1 MQRASVPA
9 TPGWSGAPDQEG
21 DVPGRIE
28 DYAVVGDMHS
38 VALVCRDGS
47 VDWLCLPRFDSPA
60 FFAALLGGD
69 RNGHWRVAPMSGG
82 PASRRRYRENTLVL
96 ESEWDTPDGTVR
108 VVDFMPP
115 RDGEPNLVRI
125 VEGVSGRVR
134 MKSEL
139 RLRFDYG
146 HILPWVRRVGED
158 LHAVAGPDAVWL
170 HGDVTHHGQE
180 DMSSAAEFEVGPGD
194 RVSFVLTWAPSHE
207 QRPAPTDALAQLD
220 LTERFWAYWMTDCRY
235 QGDYEEAVCR
245 SLITL
250 KALTYEPTGGIV
262 AAATTSLPEDIGG
275 VRNWDYRFCWL
286 RDATLTLQALLHSG
300 YTQEASDWR
309 EWLLRAVA
317 GDPDDLQ
324 IMYSLTGERRLT
336 ETELDWLPGYEGSS
350 PVRVGNQAA
359 EQLQLDV
366 YGELMGAL
374 ALARSQGLDSDQN
387 SWNVQRSIMDWL
399 EGNWRQPDE
408 GLWEIR
414 GDRRDFVHSKV
425 LVWSAFDAAVRAVER
440 SGLDG
445 PVDRWKQCRDE
456 VHQQVMAKGFDAD
469 ANTFVQ
475 YYGASEVDAS
485 LLLLPQVGFIDPK
498 DDRFVGTVDAIGK
511 RLRQDGGL
519 LMRYENHGDIDG
531 LPGKEGAFLVCT
543 FWYADALHA
552 IGRQDE
558 ARKVFEHLLS
568 LRNDV
573 GLLAEEYDVRY
584 SRQVGNFPQAF
595 SHVGLVNTA
604 HNLADGDVATPK
616 A

>member
-1 MQRASVPA
+1 M
-9 TPGWSGAPDQEG
+9 
-21 DVPGRIE
+21 PGRIE

-60 FFAALLGGD
+60 FFAGLLGGD

-82 PASRRRYRENTLVL
+82 PASRRRYRGNTLVL
-96 ESEWDTPDGTVR
+96 ESEWDTADGTVR

-115 RDGEPNLVRI
+115 RDGQPNLVRI

-170 HGDVTHHGQE
+170 HGDVRHHGQD
-180 DMSSAAEFEVGPGD
+180 DMSSGAEFEVGPGD

-207 QRPAPTDALAQLD
+207 QQPDPTDALAQLD

-235 QGDYEEAVCR
+235 EGDYEEAVCR

-317 GDPDDLQ
+317 GDPADLQ
-324 IMYSLTGERRLT
+324 IMYSISGERRLT

-350 PVRVGNQAA
+350 PVRIGNQAA

-374 ALARSQGLDSDQN
+374 ALARARGLDSDQN
-387 SWNVQRSIMDWL
+387 SWNVQKAIMDWL
-399 EGNWRQPDE
+399 EGNWSQPDE

-414 GDRRDFVHSKV
+414 GDRREFVHSKV
-425 LVWSAFDAAVRAVER
+425 LVWSAFDAAVRAVEK

-445 PVDRWKQCRDE
+445 PVDRWKQCRDD

-485 LLLLPQVGFIDPK
+485 LLLMPQVGFIDPK

-519 LMRYENHGDIDG
+519 LMRYENHGDVDG

-604 HNLADGDVATPK
+604 HNLANGDLATPK

>member
-1 MQRASVPA
+1 M
-9 TPGWSGAPDQEG
+9 
-21 DVPGRIE
+21 PGRIE

-115 RDGEPNLVRI
+115 RDGQPNLVRI

-146 HILPWVRRVGED
+146 HILPWVRRVGEG

-170 HGDVTHHGQE
+170 HGDVTHHGQD
-180 DMSSAAEFEVGPGD
+180 DMSSGAEFEVGPGD
-194 RVSFVLTWAPSHE
+194 RVAFVLTWAPSHE
-207 QRPAPTDALAQLD
+207 PQPDPTDALAQLD

-235 QGDYEEAVCR
+235 QGDYEEAVRR

-275 VRNWDYRFCWL
+275 VRNWDYRYCWL

-324 IMYSLTGERRLT
+324 IMYSITGERRLT

-350 PVRVGNQAA
+350 PVRIGNQAA

-374 ALARSQGLDSDQN
+374 ALARAQGLDSDQN
-387 SWNVQRSIMDWL
+387 SWNVQKAIMDWL
-399 EGNWRQPDE
+399 EGNWSQPDE

-414 GDRRDFVHSKV
+414 GDRREFVHSKV
-425 LVWSAFDAAVRAVER
+425 MVWSAFDAAVRAVEK

-445 PVDRWKQCRDE
+445 PVDRWKQCRDD
-456 VHQQVMAKGFDAD
+456 VHQQVMQKGFDAD

-475 YYGASEVDAS
+475 YYGASELDAS
-485 LLLLPQVGFIDPK
+485 LLLMPQVGFIDPK
-498 DDRFVGTVDAIGK
+498 DDRFVGTVEAIGK

-519 LMRYENHGDIDG
+519 LLRYENHGDIDG

-552 IGRQDE
+552 IGRDKE
-558 ARKVFEHLLS
+558 ARGVFEHLLS

-604 HNLADGDVATPK
+604 HNLADGSVATPK